1 MNAVTATVARTA
13 AHTAA
18 SIDQL
23 GFLLAQIASL
33 QEQAEVIKNEL
44 KDAATASTD
53 AMNAFEGFVFQAKVV
68 QSDRTTVAY
77 AKLVKDIGVSPEI
90 VARYATLSAMFTV
103 KVTSK

>member
-1 MNAVTATVARTA
+1 MNAVTATAAR
-13 AHTAA
+13 TAA

-33 QEQAEVIKNEL
+33 QAQAEEIKDSL

-53 AMNAFEGFVFQAKVV
+53 AAKAFEGSAFKATVV
-68 QSDRTTVAY
+68 QADRTTVAY
-77 AKLVKDIGVSPEI
+77 AKLVKDIGVAPEI
-90 VARYATLSAMFTV
+90 VARYATLSAVFTV